1 MAWELRKGCAGGCIQ
16 FVFDSHVKEV
26 CIMRRLTFL
35 RSCVLVLGA
44 VVALNAKPSVSF
56 GGYLDSDVW
65 TNFAGNLYSNDELDI
80 GMSIG
85 FGEKVSV
92 DVYATVASGSIPAG
106 ETSPGGTSVLGRYVL
121 GTDTLELTES
131 YSRWVAFAF
140 DGISL
145 TYQIPIATFTVG
157 DLVYQYGGFNYY
169 FYKRLSMITA
179 ESFTRGLQVEF
190 GGDMVSQKVL
200 VGSADEDTYGDVG
213 AETKLSIG
221 EDHSLG
227 VSYGVRASVTQ
238 SFQDAATIY
247 AGISYQG
254 ALGEALSLKLDLGY
268 QNLPGSERP
277 STFAVLFE
285 PALALGK
292 FSLAL
297 SYYQFIDP
305 DDTGENFVG
314 DEMFVYVE
322 PGFAFTDHFAAGLP
336 LEIHSGVSLD
346 DFSDNG
352 RFWVVPTAY
361 IYPTDGVE
369 WWVWGQVVVP
379 FADDDLGF
387 GLGSEIIVEF

>member
-1 MAWELRKGCAGGCIQ
+1 
-16 FVFDSHVKEV
+16 
-26 CIMRRLTFL
+26 MRRLTFV
-35 RSCVLVLGA
+35 RSCVLTLGA
-44 VVALNAKPSVSF
+44 IVALNAEPSVSF
-56 GGYLDSDVW
+56 SGYLDSDVW
-65 TNFAGNLYSNDELDI
+65 TNFEGDFFSNDELDI

-85 FGEKVSV
+85 FTEKVSV

-106 ETSPGGTSVLGRYVL
+106 QGGPGGTRVLGRYVL
-121 GTDTLELTES
+121 GTDTVELTEE

-145 TYQIPIATFTVG
+145 TYQSSIGTFTVG

-169 FYKRLSMITA
+169 FYKRSSMITP
-179 ESFTRGLQVEF
+179 ESFTRGVQYEL
-190 GGDMVSQKVL
+190 GGEMLTQKVL

-213 AETKLSIG
+213 GATEL
-221 EDHSLG
+221 SLG
-227 VSYGVRASVTQ
+227 ESHSVGVVYGIRGSVMR
-238 SFQDAATIY
+238 SFEDATKIY
-247 AGISYQG
+247 AGVSYQG

-268 QNLPGSERP
+268 QNLPGAERA
-277 STFAVLFE
+277 STFALLFE
-285 PALALGK
+285 PALSLGK

-314 DEMFVYVE
+314 EDMFVYIE
-322 PGFAFTDHFAAGLP
+322 PGVAFTDKFAVGLP
-336 LEIHSGVSLD
+336 LEVHANGAMD
-346 DFSDNG
+346 AFSDNG
-352 RFWVVPTAY
+352 QFWVVPTAY